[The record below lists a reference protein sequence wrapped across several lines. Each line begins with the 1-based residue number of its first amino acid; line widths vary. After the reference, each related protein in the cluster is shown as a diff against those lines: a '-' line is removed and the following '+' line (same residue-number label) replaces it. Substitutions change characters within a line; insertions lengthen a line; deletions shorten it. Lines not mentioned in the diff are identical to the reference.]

1 MLTPPSAGENVEIQI
16 LLHCCLNY
24 KVGKPHWQFLKC
36 ISTVSFSNFTPLSL
50 LSRKNGMYQYKDLYT
65 NVHTASYLI
74 VMNRKHPKCPA
85 IDEWIKKLRNICTM
99 KYYSPIKRNIQVG
112 EKLLQFDKNIY
123 LENLRLTREASSEKL
138 EAFIRSGTRMYPLPY
153 LFNIILVF
161 PGGLDG

>member
-1 MLTPPSAGENVEIQI
+1 
-16 LLHCCLNY
+16 
-24 KVGKPHWQFLKC
+24 
-36 ISTVSFSNFTPLSL
+36 
-50 LSRKNGMYQYKDLYT
+50 
-65 NVHTASYLI
+65 
-74 VMNRKHPKCPA
+74 
-85 IDEWIKKLRNICTM
+85 M